1 MAAASVAA
9 AAAAPPLF
17 PNSPTAASPAL
28 LPTPTSPSLV
38 PSIHRFAPS
47 PAPWIR
53 RAAAAPA
60 GRASASESWV
70 RDKVARA
77 GLAPPME
84 SSTGSKVSGRASLS
98 TSWVRDKL
106 VGTKPSY
113 TPPPATRS
121 CAKRILTPSSS
132 PDWNGK
138 KQRYDSPAPTPAS
151 DSEDSGSDSELE
163 YYAGPAFL
171 NAAPHPSAIPK
182 PRLHM
187 LRHPKLPTLSCY

>member
-1 MAAASVAA
+1 
-9 AAAAPPLF
+9 
-17 PNSPTAASPAL
+17 L
-28 LPTPTSPSLV
+28 LPTPTPASLM
-38 PSIHRFAPS
+38 PSIHRFAPSPAS

-77 GLAPPME
+77 GLAPME

-106 VGTKPSY
+106 LGTKPSY

-121 CAKRILTPSSS
+121 CAKRIFTPSSS

-138 KQRYDSPAPTPAS
+138 KQRYDSPAPTPVS

-182 PRLHM
+182 PRVHM
-187 LRHPKLPTLSCY
+187 LRRPKIPTDPVLLSCC